1 MQCADENFKKRHMR
15 GIKIP
20 LIFHIGVHS
29 AQFPPVL
36 LVKSLV
42 VNMLALLRG
51 RCYTLL
57 LQPL

>member
-15 GIKIP
+15 GTKIP

-42 VNMLALLRG
+42 VNMLALLCG
-51 RCYTLL
+51 R
-57 LQPL
+57 